1 MNKTLIVLAV
11 AGLGCA
17 LDSCAGSQETANE
30 AAAAGVE
37 QNLPVYNIAQS
48 DTSTVNKEHKTVLVL
63 SASPRRGGNTDLL
76 CDEFVRG
83 AREAGGDVE
92 KIFLDDYKIDFFH
105 ECHEH
110 SADSVSADDQ
120 APLII
125 EKMTK
130 ADIIVL
136 SSPVY
141 YMNIDGQLKTLM
153 DRCYR
158 NKGLGG
164 KEFYYIT
171 ACADAEDST
180 AETESGFC
188 PREGDVHAGDASV
201 RCAAEFHGVLD
212 KGNEQQY
219 RDPCVKELRGA
230 EDSEA
235 ESRAA
240 ALLELEIVGEE

>member
-17 LDSCAGSQETANE
+17 LGSCAGSQETANE

-180 AETESGFC
+180 AETAIFAFRGFVVC
-188 PREGDVHAGDASV
+188 LPEPVERGMVKAVGIG
-201 RCAAEFHGVLD
+201 R
-212 KGNEQQY
+212 KGAVEQSQY
-219 RDPCVKELRGA
+219 MQ
-230 EDSEA
+230 EA
-235 ESRAA
+235 YN
-240 ALLELEIVGEE
+240 LGKTI

>member
-1 MNKTLIVLAV
+1 MNRFFRKTTASCGLACLIITSCSKNDAQ
-11 AGLGCA
+11 
-17 LDSCAGSQETANE
+17 DSNAMQ
-30 AAAAGVE
+30 

-48 DTSTVNKEHKTVLVL
+48 ATSTVAKAKKNVLVI

-76 CDEFVRG
+76 CDEFVKG
-83 AREAGGDVE
+83 ATEAGGNVE

-105 ECHEH
+105 EQHTV
-110 SADSVSADDQ
+110 SADSVAPDDQ

-158 NKGLGG
+158 NKGLAG

-180 AETESGFC
+180 AETAIFAFRGFVVC
-188 PREGDVHAGDASV
+188 LPDPVERGMVKAIGLG
-201 RCAAEFHGVLD
+201 R
-212 KGNEQQY
+212 KGAVEQSQY
-219 RDPCVKELRGA
+219 LKEA
-230 EDSEA
+230 Y
-235 ESRAA
+235 
-240 ALLELEIVGEE
+240 ELGKTI

>member
-1 MNKTLIVLAV
+1 MNKIISAV
-11 AGLGCA
+11 AIACLCCGIT
-17 LDSCAGSQETANE
+17 SCNKTQE
-30 AAAAGVE
+30 AAKEKEVAGMQ

-48 DTSTVNKEHKTVLVL
+48 DTSTINKEHKNVLVI
-63 SASPRRGGNTDLL
+63 SASPRKGGNTDLL

-83 AREAGGDVE
+83 AKDAGANVE

-105 ECHEH
+105 EQHEH
-110 SADSVSADDQ
+110 SADSVAADDQ

-125 EKMTK
+125 GKMVN

-153 DRCYR
+153 DRCFR
-158 NKGLGG
+158 NNGLSG

-180 AETESGFC
+180 AETAIFAFRGFVVC
-188 PREGDVHAGDASV
+188 LPNPVERGMVKAIGMG
-201 RCAAEFHGVLD
+201 R
-212 KGNEQQY
+212 KGAVEQSQY
-219 RDPCVKELRGA
+219 MQ
-230 EDSEA
+230 EA
-235 ESRAA
+235 YN
-240 ALLELEIVGEE
+240 LGKTI

>member
-1 MNKTLIVLAV
+1 MKKSIALISTFVLCVAAV
-11 AGLGCA
+11 
-17 LDSCAGSQETANE
+17 SCSKPADVTVETSSE
-30 AAAAGVE
+30 TRP
-37 QNLPVYNIAQS
+37 QNLPEYNIAYS
-48 DTSTVNKEHKTVLVL
+48 DTSTVGKANPNVLVI

-83 AREAGGDVE
+83 AKEAGGNVE
-92 KIFLDDYKIDFFH
+92 KIFLDDYKIDFFREKH
-105 ECHEH
+105 TL
-110 SADSVSADDQ
+110 SADSVSPGDE

-125 EKMTK
+125 EKMVG

-158 NKGLGG
+158 NQGLAG

-180 AETESGFC
+180 AETAIFAFRGFVVC
-188 PREGDVHAGDASV
+188 LPSPVERGMVKAIGLG
-201 RCAAEFHGVLD
+201 R
-212 KGNEQQY
+212 KGAVENTPFMQEAY
-219 RDPCVKELRGA
+219 ELGKT
-230 EDSEA
+230 
-235 ESRAA
+235 
-240 ALLELEIVGEE
+240 I